1 MIIRLEKP
9 GDTAEIRY
17 LNEQAFGRPEEA
29 QLVDT
34 LRARGRIILSLVVV
48 RNDHVVGHIL
58 FSPVT
63 VETERGALP
72 VAGLA
77 PMAIVP
83 ALQRQG
89 IGSLLVKAGLDA
101 CRKAGLAGVVVLGNP
116 NYYPR
121 FGFTPAKAKGIV
133 CEYPVPDEIFMVVEL
148 KPEALG
154 GRTGL
159 VKYRPEFADV

>member
-1 MIIRLEKP
+1 LIIRPEKP

-17 LNEQAFGRPEEA
+17 LNEQAFGRPAEA

-34 LRARGRIILSLVVV
+34 LRARGNIILSLVGV

-77 PMAIVP
+77 PMAIMP
-83 ALQRQG
+83 TLQRQG
-89 IGSLLVKAGLDA
+89 IGSLLVTAGLDV
-101 CRKAGLAGVVVLGNP
+101 CREAGLAGVVVLGHP
-116 NYYPR
+116 DYYPR
-121 FGFTPAKAKGIV
+121 FGFVPASDYGIQSEYAVPEGVFMAIELRAGVLRGHAGLAK
-133 CEYPVPDEIFMVVEL
+133 Y
-148 KPEALG
+148 A
-154 GRTGL
+154 
-159 VKYRPEFADV
+159 PEFQLV